1 MDVSVIICTRN
12 RASHLRD
19 TLRSLTDT
27 RVPTDL
33 DIELVVIDNGST
45 DETASILEAGIPEG
59 LPVRGV
65 VEPTPG
71 LSHAR
76 NRGVR
81 EASGA
86 VVLFTDDDV
95 RVPTEW
101 IGPMATPILQDEAD
115 AVAGGIA
122 LADGLR
128 RDWMTTAH
136 TMMLADTEIL
146 RTSEATRMVG
156 ANMAIARKVFDV
168 VPGFDPHLGAGPEST
183 GFHEETLLSFQLQ
196 RAGFRLAKA
205 LEITVEHYPEQRR
218 LLYSAFADTAEK
230 QGRSDAYLHHHWY
243 HTKSSRV
250 RSAAAL
256 GYWLSRLSA
265 YRLVP
270 GQRRNDTDEGMAPQE
285 MDIRRRIAAHR
296 HTLRLIG
303 TPRRYERLGDRL
315 HHELLGEWRCQEAS
329 SQETMTEKQL
339 TTISNPF
346 T

>member
-1 MDVSVIICTRN
+1 MDVSVIIATRN
-12 RASHLRD
+12 RASHLRE
-19 TLRSLTDT
+19 TLRSLANTH
-27 RVPTDL
+27 VPAEL
-33 DIELVVIDNGST
+33 SGELVVVDNGST
-45 DETASILEAGIPEG
+45 DETASVIEAWSPVDW
-59 LPVRGV
+59 PVRCV
-65 VEPTPG
+65 VESTPG
-71 LSHAR
+71 LSQAR

-95 RVPTEW
+95 RVPAEW
-101 IGPMATPILQDEAD
+101 IGPMASPILQDEAD
-115 AVAGGIA
+115 AVAGGIT

-146 RTSEATRMVG
+146 RMSEATRMVG

-183 GFHEETLLSFQLQ
+183 GFHEETLFSFQLQ
-196 RAGFRLAKA
+196 RAGFRLTKA
-205 LEITVEHYPEQRR
+205 LEITVEHYPEQHR

-243 HTKSSRV
+243 HTESSRV

-256 GYWLSRLSA
+256 GYWMSRLAA

-270 GQRRNDTDEGMAPQE
+270 GRRRNDPDEGMALQE
-285 MDIRRRIAAHR
+285 MEIRRRIAAHR

-303 TPRRYERLGDRL
+303 TPRRYERLGHKLR
-315 HHELLGEWRCQEAS
+315 HELRGERRVQDAS
-329 SQETMTEKQL
+329 SQETMTQKQL
-339 TTISNPF
+339 KTTSNPF